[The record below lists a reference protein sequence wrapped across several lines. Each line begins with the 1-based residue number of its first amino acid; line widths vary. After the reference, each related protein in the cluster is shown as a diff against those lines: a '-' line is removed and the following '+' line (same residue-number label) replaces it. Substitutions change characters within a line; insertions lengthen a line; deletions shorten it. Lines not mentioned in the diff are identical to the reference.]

1 MRPTNRLTYVV
12 FGAML
17 LLPLMAAVAGSTQ
30 EAAQPAK
37 QELPPGEGKDLLVK
51 VCTGC
56 HQVSVITSQHKS
68 ESKWTDTVVEMRN
81 RGANGSDEDMEK
93 IIHYLATNFGP
104 QDAPA
109 QTTTAKVNVNSASA
123 ADIVAGLS
131 LPQASADAIVAYRTK
146 NGKFKDIDSL
156 KQVPGVEAAKID
168 AVKDKIEF

>member
-1 MRPTNRLTYVV
+1 MKSTNRLLYAV

-17 LLPLMAAVAGSTQ
+17 LMPLMAALAGSTQ

-37 QELPPGEGKDLLVK
+37 QELPPGEGKDLLTK
-51 VCTGC
+51 DCTGC

-81 RGANGSDEDMEK
+81 RGAEGSDEDMEK
-93 IIHYLATNFGP
+93 IIHYLAANFGP
-104 QDAPA
+104 QDAAAPA
-109 QTTTAKVNVNSASA
+109 KAAKVNVNTATAS
-123 ADIVAGLS
+123 DIVTGLS
-131 LPQASADAIVAYRTK
+131 LSQANADAIVAYRTK

-168 AVKDKIEF
+168 AVKDRIEF